1 MEQKPNLKELNREL
15 ERFELESKKYEKQNE
30 VYKNLISTELKKINK
45 EILFN
50 SKQTETETEL
60 TLWERLKRVLRM
72 N

>member
-30 VYKNLISTELKKINK
+30 AYKNSISTELKKINK

-50 SKQTETETEL
+50 SKQTEIETEL
-60 TLWERLKRVLRM
+60 TLWERLKKVLRM

>member
-30 VYKNLISTELKKINK
+30 VYKNSLSNELKKINK

-50 SKQTETETEL
+50 SKETETETEL
-60 TLWERLKRVLRM
+60 TLWERLKKVLRM

>member
-30 VYKNLISTELKKINK
+30 VYKNSLSNELKKINK

-50 SKQTETETEL
+50 SKETETETEL
-60 TLWERLKRVLRM
+60 TLWERPYG
-72 N
+72 

>member
-30 VYKNLISTELKKINK
+30 AYKNLISTELKKINK
-45 EILFN
+45 EIIFN
-50 SKQTETETEL
+50 SKQNETETEM

>member
-30 VYKNLISTELKKINK
+30 AYKNSISTELKKINK

-50 SKQTETETEL
+50 SKQTEIETEF
-60 TLWERLKRVLRM
+60 TLWERLKKVLRM